1 MCASC
6 AAPITLTLSHLFDRV
21 KRGIT
26 LLDKLADSGECE
38 WAVNWRSKVDMSSV
52 DMQDETRCI
61 LGQLLD
67 SEGGYWQMGVICES
81 IGVTWIGSEY
91 GFDFYYREVVK
102 DFPDKWA
109 ALASVW
115 SVELENV

>member
-6 AAPITLTLSHLFDRV
+6 AAPITLTLSDLFDRV

-26 LLDKLADSGECE
+26 LLDKLADSGEYE

-67 SEGGYWQMGVICES
+67 SEGGYSQMGVICES
-81 IGVTWIGSEY
+81 IGVVWIGSEY
-91 GFDFYYREVVK
+91 GFDFSYREVVK

-109 ALASVW
+109 VLASAW
-115 SVELENV
+115 SVGLENV